1 MTYDWLF
8 LLRLV
13 RSVGMA
19 GEDIAERS
27 DKKAGAEVRAK
38 VNALK
43 QRWLSLLSLIGAH
56 KNK

>member
-1 MTYDWLF
+1 MTGCV
-8 LLRLV
+8 LRLV